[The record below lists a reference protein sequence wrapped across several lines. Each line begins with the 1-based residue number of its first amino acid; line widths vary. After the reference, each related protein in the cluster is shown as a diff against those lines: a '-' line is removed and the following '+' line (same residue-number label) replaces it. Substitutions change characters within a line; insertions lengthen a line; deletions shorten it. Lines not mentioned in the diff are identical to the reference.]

1 MNDTHLSS
9 QASDS
14 KINGSLNHIRP
25 LSSKNSSVINS
36 VKNSVEVRKEELV
49 NPYTVINKDINYLK
63 NRAHMGSVTKLAVL
77 AEMHNPFDKKQAEM
91 ALDAME
97 QTVI

>member
-1 MNDTHLSS
+1 MNDTQLSS
-9 QASDS
+9 QAS
-14 KINGSLNHIRP
+14 NHIRP
-25 LSSKNSSVINS
+25 LSSKNSSALQ
-36 VKNSVEVRKEELV
+36 SVELLKEELV

-63 NRAHMGSVTKLAVL
+63 NRPHMGSVTKLAVL

-97 QTVI
+97 